1 MPVQIT
7 INHVTN
13 GYILNVADEDSQTLA
28 VAKNAEE
35 VRTIVGKALKA
46 FFSTPTGGKELE
58 G

>member
-13 GYILNVADEDSQTLA
+13 GYILNVADEDAQTLA

-46 FFSTPTGGKELE
+46 FFSTTTKEVE
-58 G
+58 A